1 MPEMQEQFPG
11 MSMDGRY
18 AGSAA
23 LPAPAGTSD
32 IPVRRPAGAP
42 GTSGVSH
49 IPVGRKYRSNFRHN
63 PPLDMN
69 AIPLSE
75 FVETRYARLIARCR
89 EVGVPLHDD
98 AGVAEHVQR
107 VLLASDYAY
116 DSFVREPELLGAD
129 VIALMADPRN
139 ADARPPQLPT
149 SFDEAA
155 AMKALRRYR
164 RVEALRL
171 IWRDVNGL
179 DGVEQTTAGASALAE
194 SCLAGALAFGES
206 VLMQR
211 HGVPRNDAGM
221 AQRLV
226 VIAMGKLGGGEL
238 NFSSDIDLILA
249 YPENGQTDG
258 VRALAN
264 ETFFARLGQ
273 LLVKLLAEISV
284 DGYVF
289 RVDLRLRPFGSA
301 GRVALSFAAM
311 EQYYQR
317 EGRDWERYAWIKARP
332 VAGDMAAG
340 KRLLD
345 TLRPFVY
352 RRYLDY
358 TAFAGLREM
367 KTLIDGEVARKDL
380 AGNLKL
386 GPGGIRE
393 IEFVVQLLQLIRGG
407 REPSL
412 RERGLLPA
420 LAACERLGALPAL
433 SAQRLREAYR
443 FLRRI
448 ENRVQMLR
456 DEQTHDVPADAVLRE
471 RLAATLDL
479 PDWSAL
485 AAELTRV
492 RAMVAEEFFAL
503 LAPAVPAKRASSGA
517 AAMYWQRLAS
527 GEAQATQLSALGFG
541 DAARLHAQLLS
552 LRDSPAARA
561 LSAHAQGRFE
571 RLLPHLLDAAAA
583 SVAPD
588 ASIERLLRLLHAVLR
603 RPAYLALLEERP
615 QARERL
621 VALFADSALLAERVI
636 AHPLLL
642 DDLLTA
648 DTNATLPERATL
660 DAEIDRRIA
669 QTDGTD
675 TESVIE
681 ILQEEKNSATF
692 RLGLA
697 YRDGLDAIVAA
708 RALSGVAEAIVAQT
722 LALAT
727 RDLARQHGNLP
738 GLAVIGYGS
747 LGGAELGFA
756 SDLDLVFV
764 YDSALAQRESD
775 GARPL
780 EGARYFTRLAQRV
793 VHWLSTQT
801 QAGKLYDVDVRLRPD
816 GGKGLIVVGL
826 DAFAEYQ
833 RERAWIWESQAL
845 VRARAIAGDAAI
857 AAKLTATRR
866 ELLMLPREPRHV
878 LEQVNGMRARWRA
891 ERDRST
897 PALLDLKQGAGA
909 LLDIEFIVQTLTLL
923 HCVRH
928 PELLASSNSAELVEL
943 AGASGALDAAQTRQL
958 KRAHAALLTRALTCT
973 LDARPRLAVRDSEL
987 AQHTQ
992 AVLEIAASIGLA
1004 FA

>member
-1 MPEMQEQFPG
+1 MTEQV
-11 MSMDGRY
+11 
-18 AGSAA
+18 
-23 LPAPAGTSD
+23 PAD
-32 IPVRRPAGAP
+32 FI
-42 GTSGVSH
+42 
-49 IPVGRKYRSNFRHN
+49 
-63 PPLDMN
+63 
-69 AIPLSE
+69 
-75 FVETRYARLIARCR
+75 ETRYARLISRCR
-89 EVGVPLHDD
+89 EAGVALYDD
-98 AGVAEHVQR
+98 AGVAEHLQR

-116 DSFVREPELLGAD
+116 DSFVREPELLRAD
-129 VIALMADPRN
+129 VVALMADPRN
-139 ADARPPQLPT
+139 ADARPLKLP
-149 SFDEAA
+149 SVIDETT
-155 AMKALRRYR
+155 AMKALRHYR

-179 DGVEQTTAGASALAE
+179 DEVEQTAAGASALAE
-194 SCLAGALAFGES
+194 SCLTAALAFGETS
-206 VLMQR
+206 LTQR
-211 HGVPRNDAGM
+211 HGVPRSEAGI

-249 YPENGQTDG
+249 YPENGQSDG
-258 VRALAN
+258 DRALAN

-289 RVDLRLRPFGSA
+289 RVDLRLRPFGTA

-332 VAGDMAAG
+332 VAGDLAAG
-340 KRLLD
+340 KHLLD
-345 TLRPFVY
+345 SLRPFVY

-367 KTLIDGEVARKDL
+367 KTLIDAEVARKDL
-380 AGNLKL
+380 AGNFKL

-420 LAACERLGALPAL
+420 LTACERLGALPAA

-456 DEQTHDVPADAVLRE
+456 DEQTHDVPDE
-471 RLAATLDL
+471 PLARARIAAALDF
-479 PDWSAL
+479 PDWRAL
-485 AAELTRV
+485 AAQLTRV
-492 RAMVAEEFFAL
+492 RAIVSEEFAL
-503 LAPAVPAKRASSGA
+503 LLAPTISAKRAGTGA
-517 AAMYWQRLAS
+517 AATYWRRLAT
-527 GEAQATQLSALGFG
+527 GDAQSAELTPLGFA
-541 DAARLHAQLLS
+541 DTEHLHAQVIA
-552 LRDSPAARA
+552 LRGSPATRA
-561 LSAHAQGRFE
+561 LSAPTQARFE

-583 SVAPD
+583 STAPD
-588 ASIERLLRLLHAVLR
+588 ACIERLLRLLHAVLR
-603 RPAYLALLEERP
+603 RPAYLALLEEQP

-642 DDLLTA
+642 DDLLSVNLDA
-648 DTNATLPERATL
+648 SLPARATL
-660 DAEIDRRIA
+660 DAEVRRRIA
-669 QTDGTD
+669 QIDGAD
-675 TESVIE
+675 TEAAIE
-681 ILQEEKNSATF
+681 ILQEEKNSAAF
-692 RLGLA
+692 RVGLA
-697 YRDGLDAIVAA
+697 YRDGLDAVIAA
-708 RALSGVAEAIVAQT
+708 RALSGAAESVVAQT
-722 LALAT
+722 LALAE
-727 RDLARQHGNLP
+727 RDLARQHGRLH

-775 GARPL
+775 GAQPL
-780 EGARYFTRLAQRV
+780 EGVRYFARLAQRV
-793 VHWLSTQT
+793 VHWLTTQT
-801 QAGKLYDVDVRLRPD
+801 RAGKLYDVDVRLRPD
-816 GGKGLIVVGL
+816 GGKGLLVVGL

-833 RERAWIWESQAL
+833 RERAWIWETQAL
-845 VRARAIAGDAAI
+845 VRARAIAGD
-857 AAKLTATRR
+857 TATVTHFSAVRAQ
-866 ELLMLPREPRHV
+866 LLVRSRDRAHV
-878 LEQVNGMRARWRA
+878 LAEVSAMRARWRA

-897 PALLDLKQGAGA
+897 PAMFDLKQGPGA
-909 LLDIEFIVQTLTLL
+909 LLDIEFILQTLVLL
-923 HCVRH
+923 HAGQH
-928 PELLASSNSAELVEL
+928 SELLASGNSADLIVC
-943 AGASGALDAAQTRQL
+943 AGATGVLDPTQMQHLQL
-958 KRAHAALLTRALTCT
+958 AHAALLQRALGCT
-973 LDARPRLAVRDSEL
+973 LDARPRLTPRDAELVRLTNRVLAVG
-987 AQHTQ
+987 
-992 AVLEIAASIGLA
+992 AALGLT

>member
-1 MPEMQEQFPG
+1 MTE
-11 MSMDGRY
+11 
-18 AGSAA
+18 
-23 LPAPAGTSD
+23 LIPA
-32 IPVRRPAGAP
+32 
-42 GTSGVSH
+42 
-49 IPVGRKYRSNFRHN
+49 
-63 PPLDMN
+63 
-69 AIPLSE
+69 E

-89 EVGVPLHDD
+89 ECGVLFHDD

-116 DSFVREPELLGAD
+116 DSFVREPELLRAD
-129 VIALMADPRN
+129 VVALMADPRN
-139 ADARPPQLPT
+139 ADARPLRLP
-149 SFDEAA
+149 SDIDEAA
-155 AMKALRRYR
+155 AMQALRHYR

-171 IWRDVNGL
+171 IWRDVNAL
-179 DGVEQTTAGASALAE
+179 DEVEQTAAGASALAE
-194 SCLAGALAFGES
+194 SCLAAALGFGEDS
-206 VLMQR
+206 LTQR
-211 HGVPRNDAGM
+211 HGLPRNDAGVV
-221 AQRLV
+221 QRLV

-249 YPENGQTDG
+249 YPENGHTDG
-258 VRALAN
+258 ERALAN

-273 LLVKLLAEISV
+273 LLVKLLAQISA

-345 TLRPFVY
+345 SLRPFVY

-367 KTLIDGEVARKDL
+367 KTLIDAEVVRKDL
-380 AGNLKL
+380 AANLKL

-420 LAACERLGALPAL
+420 LTACERLGALPAA
-433 SAQRLREAYR
+433 SALRLREAYR

-456 DEQTHDVPADAVLRE
+456 DEQTHDVPDEALARA
-471 RLAATLDL
+471 RLAAALNF

-485 AAELTRV
+485 AAELARV
-492 RAMVAEEFFAL
+492 RSIVSEEFALL
-503 LAPAVPAKRASSGA
+503 LAPATTVKRESTGA
-517 AAMYWQRLAS
+517 AATYWRRLSSA
-527 GEAQATQLSALGFG
+527 EAQPAELAQLGFA
-541 DAARLHAQLLS
+541 DAEHLHGQLLA
-552 LRDSPAARA
+552 LRSSPAARA
-561 LSAHAQGRFE
+561 LSAQTQARFE

-583 SVAPD
+583 GAAPD
-588 ASIERLLRLLHAVLR
+588 ACIERLLRLLHAVLR

-642 DDLLTA
+642 DDLLAVTSDA
-648 DTNATLPERATL
+648 ALPDRASL
-660 DAEIDRRIA
+660 DREVQRRIA
-669 QTDGTD
+669 QIEDAD
-675 TESVIE
+675 TEAVIE
-681 ILQEEKNSATF
+681 ILQEERNSAAF
-692 RLGLA
+692 RVGLA
-697 YRDGLDAIVAA
+697 YRDGLDAVIAA
-708 RALSGVAEAIVAQT
+708 RALSAAAESVVAQT
-722 LALAT
+722 LALAE
-727 RDLARQHGNLP
+727 RDLARQYGRLP

-764 YDSALAQRESD
+764 YDSAIAQRDSD
-775 GARPL
+775 GAQAL
-780 EGARYFTRLAQRV
+780 EGVRYFARLAQRV
-793 VHWLSTQT
+793 VHWLTAQT
-801 QAGKLYDVDVRLRPD
+801 RAGKLYEVDVRLRPD
-816 GGKGLIVVGL
+816 GGKGLLVVGL

-833 RERAWIWESQAL
+833 RERAWIWETQAL
-845 VRARAIAGDAAI
+845 VRARAIAGDAATI
-857 AAKLTATRR
+857 ARFGAVRAD
-866 ELLMLPREPRHV
+866 LLARAREPKLV
-878 LEQVNGMRARWRA
+878 LGEVGAMRARWRA
-891 ERDRST
+891 ERDRSN
-897 PALLDLKQGAGA
+897 AAMLDLKQGAGA
-909 LLDIEFIVQTLTLL
+909 LLDIEFILQTLVLL
-923 HCVRH
+923 HANTQ
-928 PELLASSNSAELVEL
+928 PQLLASGNSAELIAR
-943 AGASGALDAAQTRQL
+943 AGASGILDPAQAQNL
-958 KRAHAALLTRALTCT
+958 QQAHAALLQRALACT
-973 LDARPRLAVRDSEL
+973 LDARPRLVPRDAEL
-987 AQHTQ
+987 EQQTQ
-992 AVLEIAASIGLA
+992 AVLAVGAALGLM

>member
-1 MPEMQEQFPG
+1 
-11 MSMDGRY
+11 MD
-18 AGSAA
+18 AS
-23 LPAPAGTSD
+23 L
-32 IPVRRPAGAP
+32 
-42 GTSGVSH
+42 H
-49 IPVGRKYRSNFRHN
+49 
-63 PPLDMN
+63 
-69 AIPLSE
+69 AISE
-75 FVETRYARLIARCR
+75 FVEARYARLIARCR
-89 EVGVPLHDD
+89 EAGVGLHDD

-107 VLLASDYAY
+107 VLLASDFAF
-116 DSFVREPELLGAD
+116 DSFVREPELLGAE
-129 VIALMADPRN
+129 VLALMADPRN
-139 ADARPPQLPT
+139 ADARALNLPT
-149 SFDEAA
+149 VIDEAM
-155 AMKALRRYR
+155 AMKALRHYR

-179 DGVEQTTAGASALAE
+179 DSVEQTVAGASALAE
-194 SCLAGALAFGES
+194 SCLAAALAYGES
-206 VLMQR
+206 VLVRR
-211 HGVPRNDAGM
+211 HGIPRSDAGS

-226 VIAMGKLGGGEL
+226 VLAMGKLGGGEL

-249 YPENGQTDG
+249 YPENGQSDG
-258 VRALAN
+258 ERALAN

-273 LLVKLLAEISV
+273 MLVKLLAEITA

-332 VAGDMAAG
+332 VAGDIGAG

-367 KTLIDGEVARKDL
+367 KTLIDSEVARKDV

-420 LAACERLGALPAL
+420 LTACERLGALAST

-456 DEQTHDVPADAVLRE
+456 DEQTHDVPEEELARA
-471 RLAATLDL
+471 RLATALGFSG
-479 PDWSAL
+479 WNAL
-485 AAELTRV
+485 AVELARV
-492 RAMVAEEFFAL
+492 RTSVSEEFASL
-503 LAPAVPAKRASSGA
+503 LAPPTAAKRVSVGA
-517 AAMYWQRLAS
+517 AAVYWKRLAS
-527 GEAQATQLSALGFG
+527 GDAQASELTALGF
-541 DAARLHAQLLS
+541 ANAEQLHAQLAA
-552 LRDSPAARA
+552 LRASPAASA
-561 LSAHAQGRFE
+561 LSAHAHGRFE
-571 RLLPHLLDAAAA
+571 RLLPHLLDSAVATA
-583 SVAPD
+583 APD
-588 ASIERLLRLLHAVLR
+588 ACIERLLRLLHSVMR
-603 RPAYLALLEERP
+603 RPAYLALLEEQP
-615 QARERL
+615 LARERL

-648 DTNATLPERATL
+648 NADAAPPDRAMLSAEIERRVTQADTA
-660 DAEIDRRIA
+660 DAEA
-669 QTDGTD
+669 A
-675 TESVIE
+675 IE
-681 ILQEEKNSATF
+681 ILQEEKHSAAF
-692 RLGLA
+692 RIGLGF
-697 YRDGLDAIVAA
+697 RNGLDAIATA
-708 RALSGVAEAIVAQT
+708 RALSGAAEAVVAQT
-722 LALAT
+722 LALAE
-727 RDLARQHGNLP
+727 RDLARTHGRLG
-738 GLAVIGYGS
+738 GLAVVGYGS

-780 EGARYFTRLAQRV
+780 EGVRYCARLAQRV
-793 VHWLSTQT
+793 VHWLTTQT

-816 GGKGLIVVGL
+816 GGKGLLVVGL

-833 RERAWIWESQAL
+833 RERAWIWETQAL
-845 VRARAIAGDAAI
+845 VRARPIAGDAATMAGF
-857 AAKLTATRR
+857 AAARAQ
-866 ELLMLPREPRHV
+866 LLAQPRDAQLV
-878 LEQVNGMRARWRA
+878 LEQVTGMRARWRA

-897 PALLDLKQGAGA
+897 ASLLDLKQGAGA
-909 LLDIEFIVQTLTLL
+909 LLDVEFILQTLVLL
-923 HCVRH
+923 HAGAH
-928 PELLASSNSAELVEL
+928 PNLLGGSNSADLIAL
-943 AGASGALDAAQTRQL
+943 AGQVGVLGAAQTLALQQ
-958 KRAHAALLTRALTCT
+958 AHAMLLQRALACT
-973 LDARPRLAVRDSEL
+973 LDARPRLAARDEEL
-987 AQHTQ
+987 QRRTVD
-992 AVLEIAASIGLA
+992 VLEIAKVLGLA
-1004 FA
+1004 FG